1 MLPPG
6 TAAARFP
13 VVCGVAGRNR
23 STGDGVEQE
32 LDLGAINCLIAQC
45 VIAQCVIA
53 QCVIAQ
59 CVIAQCVI
67 AQCVIAQCVGDQ
79 CVGDQLRGRSV
90 AWAINSD
97 SCGWSG
103 IDPARLKR
111 IRRDVRR
118 FVRRCGRTAVRFPA
132 GL

>member
-32 LDLGAINCLIAQC
+32 LDLGAINCL
-45 VIAQCVIA
+45 
-53 QCVIAQ
+53 
-59 CVIAQCVI
+59 
-67 AQCVIAQCVGDQ
+67 IAQCVGDQ

>member
-45 VIAQCVIA
+45 VIAQCV
-53 QCVIAQ
+53 
-59 CVIAQCVI
+59 
-67 AQCVIAQCVGDQ
+67 GDQ
-79 CVGDQLRGRSV
+79 CVGDQLRGRSIQIH
-90 AWAINSD
+90 ADGLGS
-97 SCGWSG
+97 
-103 IDPARLKR
+103 
-111 IRRDVRR
+111 IRPD
-118 FVRRCGRTAVRFPA
+118 
-132 GL
+132 